1 MELEL
6 NMFSLIDV
14 SVNNLNEL
22 FKCCFTE
29 LIILLCNYFSVVR
42 NGEVGGPGKFKLIPV
57 VGKSPYE
64 LSVEETNVVH
74 HIVTD

>member
-1 MELEL
+1 MKLKL
-6 NMFSLIDV
+6 NVFSLINVPVD
-14 SVNNLNEL
+14 NFNEL

-42 NGEVGGPGKFKLIPV
+42 NGEVGIPGKFELVPV

-64 LSVEETNVVH
+64 LSVEEANVVH